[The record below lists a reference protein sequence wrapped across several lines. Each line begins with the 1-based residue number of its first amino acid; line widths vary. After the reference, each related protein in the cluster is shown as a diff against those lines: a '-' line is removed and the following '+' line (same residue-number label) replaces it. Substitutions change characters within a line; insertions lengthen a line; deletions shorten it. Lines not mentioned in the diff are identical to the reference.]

1 MKTAEDKPIFLSL
14 QHVMYRFSLWT
25 IAIEYF
31 DTKNPHKKLF
41 VVRVVIQIFGNL
53 FTGEKHDKTHFDSF
67 LDASSVAIHFK
78 YRALDFSNLIR
89 H

>member
-1 MKTAEDKPIFLSL
+1 MKTAGDKPISLSL
-14 QHVMYRFSLWT
+14 QHVMYRFNLCT

-41 VVRVVIQIFGNL
+41 VLRVVIQIFGN
-53 FTGEKHDKTHFDSF
+53 FFMAEKHDKTHFDSF
-67 LDASSVAIHFK
+67 LQASSVAIRFI